1 MFLVLFAAFADE
13 VGCAKGGEYRDAAA
27 ERGTLV
33 ALQSMGGQSRS
44 EDIARLG
51 RTVENGVTPLLH
63 PS

>member
-1 MFLVLFAAFADE
+1 MSLVLFAAFADE

-27 ERGTLV
+27 EGCILV
-33 ALQSMGGQSRS
+33 GVQSVGGQSRS

-63 PS
+63 HF